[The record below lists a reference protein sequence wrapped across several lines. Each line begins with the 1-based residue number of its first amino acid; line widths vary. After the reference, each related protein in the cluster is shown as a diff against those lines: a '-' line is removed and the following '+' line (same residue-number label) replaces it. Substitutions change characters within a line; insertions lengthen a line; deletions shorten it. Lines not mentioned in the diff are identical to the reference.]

1 MATAYQVVVP
11 VDSQKPTVMWQAMLS
26 SGPAGKNH
34 NTSKPQPPT
43 HTTTTQA
50 TNGEYSK
57 SELVLVLNRT
67 DNGRP
72 YRCEASN
79 AASDEPRS
87 GSVTM
92 AVLFKPQVVKIT

>member
-1 MATAYQVVVP
+1 MTQR
-11 VDSQKPTVMWQAMLS
+11 SNFFH
-26 SGPAGKNH
+26 GK
-34 NTSKPQPPT
+34 TRRKSA
-43 HTTTTQA
+43 TQA

-79 AASDEPRS
+79 AASDEPKS
-87 GSVTM
+87 GVVTM
-92 AVLFKPQVVKIT
+92 AVLFKPNVVKIT

>member
-1 MATAYQVVVP
+1 MPYKVKFFHEATIKFWP
-11 VDSQKPTVMWQAMLS
+11 RHESNPK
-26 SGPAGKNH
+26 
-34 NTSKPQPPT
+34 
-43 HTTTTQA
+43 A

-79 AASDEPRS
+79 AASAEPKS

-92 AVLFKPQVVKIT
+92 KVLFKPQVVKIT

>member
-1 MATAYQVVVP
+1 MTQR
-11 VDSQKPTVMWQAMLS
+11 SNFFH
-26 SGPAGKNH
+26 GK
-34 NTSKPQPPT
+34 TRRKSAI
-43 HTTTTQA
+43 QA

-79 AASDEPRS
+79 AASDEPKS
-87 GSVTM
+87 GVITM
-92 AVLFKPQVVKIT
+92 AVLFKPNVVKIT

>member
-1 MATAYQVVVP
+1 M
-11 VDSQKPTVMWQAMLS
+11 KPHRAIDKS
-26 SGPAGKNH
+26 DGK
-34 NTSKPQPPT
+34 TRGKSAP
-43 HTTTTQA
+43 QA

-79 AASDEPRS
+79 AATAEPKS
-87 GSVTM
+87 GSVSM

>member
-1 MATAYQVVVP
+1 MPYKVKLFDEATIKFSP
-11 VDSQKPTVMWQAMLS
+11 RHDDHESNPK
-26 SGPAGKNH
+26 
-34 NTSKPQPPT
+34 
-43 HTTTTQA
+43 A

-79 AASDEPRS
+79 AASAEPKS

-92 AVLFKPQVVKIT
+92 KVLFKPQVVKIT

>member
-1 MATAYQVVVP
+1 MLI
-11 VDSQKPTVMWQAMLS
+11 WQICIRIPSAILIAS
-26 SGPAGKNH
+26 RISFRPRQDGNSTPRK
-34 NTSKPQPPT
+34 
-43 HTTTTQA
+43 A

-79 AASDEPRS
+79 AASDEPKS
-87 GSVTM
+87 ASVTM
-92 AVLFKPQVVKIT
+92 TVLFKPQVVKIT